1 MSRCKADILGLDA
14 AAFRQVDERLGQL
27 AEDAAEL
34 ARAAQAEAF
43 AELGD
48 LAASL
53 RLQLLSVRH
62 RFRLFQR
69 RRGAAG
75 EP

>member
-1 MSRCKADILGLDA
+1 VSRCKADILGLDA

-27 AEDAAEL
+27 AEARF
-34 ARAAQAEAF
+34 ARAAQ
-43 AELGD
+43 
-48 LAASL
+48 

-75 EP
+75 CHRIGAAAVA

>member
-1 MSRCKADILGLDA
+1 MICPERIIPTRRPDG
-14 AAFRQVDERLGQL
+14 RRLGQL

-48 LAASL
+48 LATSL

>member
-1 MSRCKADILGLDA
+1 VSRCTADILGLDA
-14 AAFRQVDERLGQL
+14 AAFREVDERLGQL
-27 AEDAAEL
+27 AEDAGEL
-34 ARAAQAEAF
+34 ARAAQGEAF
-43 AELGD
+43 VELGN
-48 LAASL
+48 LAESL

-62 RFRLFQR
+62 RFRLFRR